1 MVTSTVSQQ
10 SLAEGVLE
18 RVFARNPKG
27 AHSLSN
33 AVRDA
38 SDACGATTKEERV
51 AIARMLAEEF
61 EELEAQ
67 GRIMRDRRTQES
79 AWLLTPARLADR
91 PPGSGSLTRADDH
104 QLPPL

>member
-1 MVTSTVSQQ
+1 MATSTVSKQ

-18 RVFARNPKG
+18 RVFARNPTG

-51 AIARMLAEEF
+51 AIAQMLAAEF
-61 EELEAQ
+61 EELEAR
-67 GRIMRDRRTQES
+67 GTIMRDRRSRES
-79 AWLLTPARLADR
+79 AWLLTPPRLADR
-91 PPGSGSLTRADDH
+91 PPGSGLRTRADDY

>member
-1 MVTSTVSQQ
+1 MLSKE

-27 AHSLSN
+27 AHTLSN

-38 SDACGATTKEERV
+38 SDAVGAATKEARLEV
-51 AIARMLAEEF
+51 ARMLTDEF
-61 EELEAQ
+61 AELEAC
-67 GRIMRDRRTQES
+67 GTLMRDRRTQEV
-79 AWLLTPARLADR
+79 AWLLTPARMTER
-91 PPGSGSLTRADDH
+91 PPGSGLRTRADDY